1 MKPKIII
8 YFIII
13 LSWTSCA
20 TRYQIH
26 QIKSEQVQ
34 EIETDIYLYKGKD
47 IAITY
52 DFWAEGGAMLFEIYN
67 ERDSTI
73 YFDLKESRLTV
84 NSLIYS
90 YVERPSAMNERPS
103 NSPQATR
110 LIIPPKESQTVEG
123 FPVSYD
129 WQKIPRKQ
137 QSLIFGE
144 SDSPLIFKNKLVYSF
159 DATLKAKKTI
169 ENTFWVTEISELKK
183 REFKDYAA
191 VELSK
196 ADKFYV
202 SKYNNGDNTFFWLD
216 LVVSILEVVVFF

>member
-1 MKPKIII
+1 MKPKVTV
-8 YFIII
+8 YFIMI
-13 LSWTSCA
+13 LFWTSCA
-20 TRYQIH
+20 TRYQVHKIN
-26 QIKSEQVQ
+26 SEQVQ

-90 YVERPSAMNERPS
+90 YLERPSVLNREQANASPS
-103 NSPQATR
+103 TR

-123 FPVSYD
+123 FPISYD
-129 WQKIPRKQ
+129 WRKIPRKQ
-137 QSLIFGE
+137 ETLVFGE
-144 SDSPLIFKNKLVYSF
+144 GDSPLIFKNKLVYSF
-159 DATLKAKKTI
+159 DATSKANKMV
-169 ENTFWVTEISELKK
+169 ENTFWVSEINELKK
-183 REFKDYAA
+183 REFNDYAA

-202 SKYNNGDNTFFWLD
+202 SKYSDVNKTFFWLD
-216 LVVSILEVVVFF
+216 LVIEILEVAVLF